1 MILLYTYT
9 TEPNIVLRWII
20 IKSSRARKP
29 KQEIIK
35 LTIDKSQSKKTRYI
49 NYINYS
55 LKVHIHSVHSK
66 YIVESVNVK
75 IIHKSNGSIKKC
87 DILLKA
93 HKETIGSTKTI
104 TQQITKKNHKIEN

>member
-1 MILLYTYT
+1 M
-9 TEPNIVLRWII
+9 
-20 IKSSRARKP
+20 
-29 KQEIIK
+29 
-35 LTIDKSQSKKTRYI
+35 
-49 NYINYS
+49 
-55 LKVHIHSVHSK
+55 
-66 YIVESVNVK
+66 VESVNVK